1 MKMIIILNIK
11 NITIRFMHVVT
22 NTYATLEAQF
32 IRKLNNTEADLT
44 KNCSLQKKCVV
55 HIDQDQLFIT
65 KY

>member
-1 MKMIIILNIK
+1 
-11 NITIRFMHVVT
+11 MHVVT